1 MNLLKYACCCK
12 KFFFGEE
19 STIIDNKKN
28 DKNINDKN
36 KNKDDKKD
44 RNLNEEEEVI
54 NLDEDDIN
62 KLLDKQP
69 KHKDYLKKDDKI
81 YLKSIKDKLYENDK
95 CEYFSFVGKTF
106 FARPINIYD
115 GDTFSI
121 IFLHKDV
128 IKYRCRCID
137 YDSPEMKPSLSNP
150 NREKEKAL
158 AVIAKNRFTE
168 LLTKHESGLVFV
180 ECFEFDKYGRILVRV
195 YNMIDT
201 KSINEIMIEEGH
213 GKIYDGGKK
222 DTNW

>member
-1 MNLLKYACCCK
+1 MNLLKYLCCCK
-12 KFFFGEE
+12 KFLFHED
-19 STIIDNKKN
+19 SIINDNKKN
-28 DKNINDKN
+28 DKKLDEN
-36 KNKDDKKD
+36 KKT
-44 RNLNEEEEVI
+44 NLDEEVI
-54 NLDEDDIN
+54 NLDDDMN

-81 YLKSIKDKLYENDK
+81 YIKSIKDKLYENDIQ
-95 CEYFSFVGKTF
+95 EYFSFVGKTF
-106 FARPINIYD
+106 YARTCNIYD

-121 IFLHKDV
+121 IFLHNNNV
-128 IKYRCRCID
+128 IKYRCRCIG

-150 NREKEKAL
+150 NRDKEKAL
-158 AVIAKNRFTE
+158 AVIAKNRMTE

-201 KSINEIMIEEGH
+201 KSINEIMVEEGH
-213 GKIYDGGKK
+213 GKNYDGGKK

>member
-1 MNLLKYACCCK
+1 MNLLKYLCCCK
-12 KFFFGEE
+12 KIFFREE
-19 STIIDNKKN
+19 STISDNKKN
-28 DKNINDKN
+28 DKNINDKEVT
-36 KNKDDKKD
+36 
-44 RNLNEEEEVI
+44 NLNEEVI
-54 NLDEDDIN
+54 NLDDDDMN
-62 KLLDKQP
+62 KLLDIQP

-158 AVIAKNRFTE
+158 AVNAKNRFTE

-222 DTNW
+222 DNNW

>member
-1 MNLLKYACCCK
+1 MNLLKYLCCCK
-12 KFFFGEE
+12 KFFFREE
-19 STIIDNKKN
+19 STISDNKKN
-28 DKNINDKN
+28 DKNINDKEVT
-36 KNKDDKKD
+36 
-44 RNLNEEEEVI
+44 NLNEEVI
-54 NLDEDDIN
+54 NLDDDDMN
-62 KLLDKQP
+62 KLLDIQP
-69 KHKDYLKKDDKI
+69 KNKDYLKKDDKI

-158 AVIAKNRFTE
+158 ALIAKNRFTE

>member
-1 MNLLKYACCCK
+1 MKFLKYLCCCK
-12 KFFFGEE
+12 KFFFGED
-19 STIIDNKKN
+19 STINDNKKN
-28 DKNINDKN
+28 DNNLDKN
-36 KNKDDKKD
+36 KQT
-44 RNLNEEEEVI
+44 NLDEEEVI
-54 NLDEDDIN
+54 NLDDDDLN

-81 YLKSIKDKLYENDK
+81 YLKSIKDKLYENDIN
-95 CEYFSFVGKTF
+95 EYFSFVGKTF
-106 FARPINIYD
+106 FAKPCNIYD

-121 IFLHKDV
+121 IFLHNNNV
-128 IKYRCRCID
+128 IKYRCRCLG

-150 NREKEKAL
+150 NRDKEKAL
-158 AVIAKNRFTE
+158 AVRAKNRMTE
-168 LLTKHESGLVFV
+168 LLTKHEYGLVFV

>member
-1 MNLLKYACCCK
+1 MNLLKYLCCCK
-12 KFFFGEE
+12 KIFFREE
-19 STIIDNKKN
+19 STISDNKKN
-28 DKNINDKN
+28 DKNINDKEVA
-36 KNKDDKKD
+36 
-44 RNLNEEEEVI
+44 NLNEEVI
-54 NLDEDDIN
+54 NLDDDDMN
-62 KLLDKQP
+62 KLLDIQP

-158 AVIAKNRFTE
+158 AVNAKNRFTE

>member
-1 MNLLKYACCCK
+1 MNLLKYLCCFK
-12 KFFFGEE
+12 KFFFREE

-28 DKNINDKN
+28 DKNINDKEVT
-36 KNKDDKKD
+36 
-44 RNLNEEEEVI
+44 NLNEEVI
-54 NLDEDDIN
+54 NLDEDDMN
-62 KLLDKQP
+62 KLLDIQP

-81 YLKSIKDKLYENDK
+81 YLKSIKDKLYENDIQD
-95 CEYFSFVGKTF
+95 YFSFVGKTF

-121 IFLHKDV
+121 IFLHNNNV

-150 NREKEKAL
+150 NRDKEKAL
-158 AVIAKNRFTE
+158 AVNAKNRFTE

-201 KSINEIMIEEGH
+201 KSINEIMVEEGH

>member
-12 KFFFGEE
+12 KFFFREE
-19 STIIDNKKN
+19 STINNNKKN
-28 DKNINDKN
+28 DNNKLNDN
-36 KNKDDKKD
+36 
-44 RNLNEEEEVI
+44 EVI
-54 NLDEDDIN
+54 NLDENEVINLDDDDMN

-81 YLKSIKDKLYENDK
+81 YLKNIKDKLYENDK
-95 CEYFSFVGKTF
+95 CDYFSFAGKTF
-106 FARPINIYD
+106 YARACNIYD

-121 IFLHKDV
+121 IFLHNNEV
-128 IKYRCRCID
+128 IKYRCRCLG

-158 AVIAKNRFTE
+158 AVNAKNRITE

-180 ECFEFDKYGRILVRV
+180 ECFEFDKYGRILVKV
-195 YNMIDT
+195 YNMIDE
-201 KSINEIMIEEGH
+201 KSINEIMVEEGH
-213 GKIYDGGKK
+213 GKVYDGGKK

>member
-1 MNLLKYACCCK
+1 MNLLKYLCCCK
-12 KFFFGEE
+12 KFFFREE
-19 STIIDNKKN
+19 STISDNKKN
-28 DKNINDKN
+28 DKNINDKEVA
-36 KNKDDKKD
+36 
-44 RNLNEEEEVI
+44 NLNEEVI
-54 NLDEDDIN
+54 NLDDDDMN
-62 KLLDKQP
+62 KLLDIQP

-222 DTNW
+222 DNNW

>member
-1 MNLLKYACCCK
+1 MNLLKYLCCFK
-12 KFFFGEE
+12 KFFFREE

-28 DKNINDKN
+28 NVLT
-36 KNKDDKKD
+36 
-44 RNLNEEEEVI
+44 NLNEEVI
-54 NLDEDDIN
+54 NLDEDDMN
-62 KLLDKQP
+62 KLLDIQP
-69 KHKDYLKKDDKI
+69 KHKDYLKKDDKT
-81 YLKSIKDKLYENDK
+81 YLKSIKDKLYENDIH
-95 CEYFSFVGKTF
+95 EYFSFVGKTF
-106 FARPINIYD
+106 FAKPCNIYD

-121 IFLHKDV
+121 IFLHNNNV

-150 NREKEKAL
+150 NREKEKTL

>member
-1 MNLLKYACCCK
+1 MNLLKYFCCCK
-12 KFFFGEE
+12 KFLFYED
-19 STIIDNKKN
+19 SIINDNKKN
-28 DKNINDKN
+28 DKNINN
-36 KNKDDKKD
+36 KLDDKDKQTK
-44 RNLNEEEEVI
+44 LYEEEVI
-54 NLDEDDIN
+54 NLDDDMN

-69 KHKDYLKKDDKI
+69 KNKDYLKKDDKI
-81 YLKSIKDKLYENDK
+81 YLKNIKDKLYETDK
-95 CEYFSFVGKTF
+95 HDYFSFVGKTF

-128 IKYRCRCID
+128 IKYRCRCLG

-150 NREKEKAL
+150 NRDKEKAL
-158 AVIAKNRFTE
+158 AVNAKNRMTE

-201 KSINEIMIEEGH
+201 KSINEIMVEEGH
-213 GKIYDGGKK
+213 GKNYDGGKK

>member
-1 MNLLKYACCCK
+1 MNLLKYFCCCK
-12 KFFFGEE
+12 KFFFGED

-28 DKNINDKN
+28 DNNLDKN
-36 KNKDDKKD
+36 KQ
-44 RNLNEEEEVI
+44 RNLDEEEVI
-54 NLDEDDIN
+54 NLDDDDLN

-81 YLKSIKDKLYENDK
+81 YLKSIKDKLYENDIK
-95 CEYFSFVGKTF
+95 DYFSFVGKTF
-106 FARPINIYD
+106 YARACNIYD

-121 IFLHKDV
+121 IFLHNNNV
-128 IKYRCRCID
+128 IKYKCRCIG

-158 AVIAKNRFTE
+158 AVIAKNRMTE

-180 ECFEFDKYGRILVRV
+180 ECFEFDKYGRILVKV

-201 KSINEIMIEEGH
+201 KSINEIMVEERH
-213 GKIYDGGKK
+213 GKCYDGGKK

>member
-1 MNLLKYACCCK
+1 MNLLKYLCCCK
-12 KFFFGEE
+12 KLFFREE

-28 DKNINDKN
+28 DNNINDK
-36 KNKDDKKD
+36 KQT
-44 RNLNEEEEVI
+44 NLNEEVI
-54 NLDEDDIN
+54 NLDDDDMN

-81 YLKSIKDKLYENDK
+81 YLKSIKDKLYENDIQ
-95 CEYFSFVGKTF
+95 EYFSFVGKTF
-106 FARPINIYD
+106 FAKPCNIYD

-121 IFLHKDV
+121 IFLHNNNV

-150 NREKEKAL
+150 NRDKEKAL

-195 YNMIDT
+195 YNMIDI

-213 GKIYDGGKK
+213 GKCYDGGKK

>member
-1 MNLLKYACCCK
+1 MNLLKYLCCCK
-12 KFFFGEE
+12 KFLFHED
-19 STIIDNKKN
+19 SIINDNKKN
-28 DKNINDKN
+28 DKNINDKEVT
-36 KNKDDKKD
+36 
-44 RNLNEEEEVI
+44 NLNEEVI
-54 NLDEDDIN
+54 NLDDDDMN

-81 YLKSIKDKLYENDK
+81 YLKNIKDKLYETDK
-95 CEYFSFVGKTF
+95 HDYFSFVGKTF
-106 FARPINIYD
+106 YARACNIYD

-121 IFLHKDV
+121 IFLHNNNV

-137 YDSPEMKPSLSNP
+137 YDSAEMKPLLSNP
-150 NREKEKAL
+150 NRDNEKAL

>member
-1 MNLLKYACCCK
+1 MNLLKYLCCCN
-12 KFFFGEE
+12 KFFFREE

-28 DKNINDKN
+28 DKNINDKEVT
-36 KNKDDKKD
+36 
-44 RNLNEEEEVI
+44 NLNEEVI
-54 NLDEDDIN
+54 NLDEDDMN

-81 YLKSIKDKLYENDK
+81 YLKSIKDKLYENDIQD
-95 CEYFSFVGKTF
+95 YFSFVGKTF

-121 IFLHKDV
+121 IFLHNNNV
-128 IKYRCRCID
+128 IKYRCRCVD

-150 NREKEKAL
+150 NRDKEKAL

-168 LLTKHESGLVFV
+168 LLTKHEYGLVFV

-201 KSINEIMIEEGH
+201 KSINEIMVEEGH
-213 GKIYDGGKK
+213 GKCYDGGKK

>member
-1 MNLLKYACCCK
+1 MNLLKYLCCCK
-12 KFFFGEE
+12 KFFFREE
-19 STIIDNKKN
+19 STINNNKKN
-28 DKNINDKN
+28 DKNLDK
-36 KNKDDKKD
+36 DKQT
-44 RNLNEEEEVI
+44 NLDEEEVI
-54 NLDEDDIN
+54 NIDEDDMN

-81 YLKSIKDKLYENDK
+81 YLKSIKDKLYECD
-95 CEYFSFVGKTF
+95 YFSFVGKTF
-106 FARPINIYD
+106 FAKPCNIYD

-150 NREKEKAL
+150 NRDKEKAL

-201 KSINEIMIEEGH
+201 KSINEIMVEEGH

>member
-12 KFFFGEE
+12 KFLFGED
-19 STIIDNKKN
+19 STFSDNKKN
-28 DKNINDKN
+28 DKNINN
-36 KNKDDKKD
+36 KLDDKKNT
-44 RNLNEEEEVI
+44 NLDEEVI
-54 NLDEDDIN
+54 NLDDDDLN
-62 KLLDKQP
+62 KLLDTQP
-69 KHKDYLKKDDKI
+69 KHKDYLKKNDKI
-81 YLKSIKDKLYENDK
+81 YLKSIKDKLYENDIQ
-95 CEYFSFVGKTF
+95 EYFSFVGKTF
-106 FARPINIYD
+106 YARACNIYD

-121 IFLHKDV
+121 IFLHNNTV
-128 IKYRCRCID
+128 IKYRCRCLG
-137 YDSPEMKPSLSNP
+137 YDSPEMKPSLSNQ

-158 AVIAKNRFTE
+158 AVIAKNRMTE

>member
-1 MNLLKYACCCK
+1 MNLLKYFCC
-12 KFFFGEE
+12 F
-19 STIIDNKKN
+19 SS
-28 DKNINDKN
+28 KN
-36 KNKDDKKD
+36 KNYDDY
-44 RNLNEEEEVI
+44 NTI
-54 NLDEDDIN
+54 T
-62 KLLDKQP
+62 KLKNTNDY
-69 KHKDYLKKDDKI
+69 DFSEYLKNHNNI
-81 YLKSIKDKLYENDK
+81 LYEKKEDTDIQ
-95 CEYFSFVGKTF
+95 YFTFKAKTF
-106 FARPINIYD
+106 FARPCNIYD

-121 IFLHKDV
+121 IFLHNNNV

-150 NREKEKAL
+150 NRDKEKAL

-201 KSINEIMIEEGH
+201 KSINEIMVEEGH

>member
-1 MNLLKYACCCK
+1 MNLLKYLCCCK
-12 KFFFGEE
+12 KFFFREE
-19 STIIDNKKN
+19 STISDNKKN
-28 DKNINDKN
+28 DKNINEN
-36 KNKDDKKD
+36 KKT
-44 RNLNEEEEVI
+44 NLDEEVI
-54 NLDEDDIN
+54 NLDEDDMN
-62 KLLDKQP
+62 KLLDIQP
-69 KHKDYLKKDDKI
+69 KHKDYLKKDDKL
-81 YLKSIKDKLYENDK
+81 YLKSIKDKLYENDIQ
-95 CEYFSFVGKTF
+95 EYFSFVGKTF
-106 FARPINIYD
+106 FARACNIYD

-121 IFLHKDV
+121 IFLHNNNV

-158 AVIAKNRFTE
+158 AVNAKNRFTE

-201 KSINEIMIEEGH
+201 KSINEIMVEEGH

>member
-1 MNLLKYACCCK
+1 MNLLKYLCCCK
-12 KFFFGEE
+12 KFFFREE

-28 DKNINDKN
+28 DNNTN
-36 KNKDDKKD
+36 KLDGNKQI
-44 RNLNEEEEVI
+44 NLNEEVI
-54 NLDEDDIN
+54 NLDDDDMN
-62 KLLDKQP
+62 KLLDIQP

-81 YLKSIKDKLYENDK
+81 YLKSIKDKLYE

-106 FARPINIYD
+106 FAKPCNIYD

-121 IFLHKDV
+121 IFLHNNNV

-158 AVIAKNRFTE
+158 AVNAKNRFTE

-180 ECFEFDKYGRILVRV
+180 ECFEFDKYGRILVQV

-201 KSINEIMIEEGH
+201 KSINEIMVEEGH
-213 GKIYDGGKK
+213 GKVYDGGKK

>member
-1 MNLLKYACCCK
+1 MNLLKYLCCCN
-12 KFFFGEE
+12 KFFFREE

-28 DKNINDKN
+28 DKNINDKEVT
-36 KNKDDKKD
+36 
-44 RNLNEEEEVI
+44 NLNEEVI
-54 NLDEDDIN
+54 NLDEDDMN

-81 YLKSIKDKLYENDK
+81 YLKSIKDKLYENDIQD
-95 CEYFSFVGKTF
+95 YFSFVGKTF

-121 IFLHKDV
+121 IFLHNNNV
-128 IKYRCRCID
+128 IKYRCRCVD

-150 NREKEKAL
+150 NRDKEKAL
-158 AVIAKNRFTE
+158 AINAKNRFTE

>member
-1 MNLLKYACCCK
+1 MNLLKYLCCCK
-12 KFFFGEE
+12 KFFFREE
-19 STIIDNKKN
+19 STINNNKKN
-28 DKNINDKN
+28 DKKLDEN
-36 KNKDDKKD
+36 KQT
-44 RNLNEEEEVI
+44 NLNEEVI
-54 NLDEDDIN
+54 NLDDDDMN

-95 CEYFSFVGKTF
+95 CDYFSFIGKTF
-106 FARPINIYD
+106 YARACNIYD

-121 IFLHKDV
+121 IFLHNNEV
-128 IKYRCRCID
+128 IKYRCRCLG

-150 NREKEKAL
+150 NRDKEKELAL
-158 AVIAKNRFTE
+158 NAKNRFTE

-213 GKIYDGGKK
+213 GKNYDGGKK

>member
-1 MNLLKYACCCK
+1 MNLLKYFCCCK
-12 KFFFGEE
+12 KFLFGED
-19 STIIDNKKN
+19 SGIIDNKK
-28 DKNINDKN
+28 I
-36 KNKDDKKD
+36 DDKKVP
-44 RNLNEEEEVI
+44 NLDDEEII
-54 NLDEDDIN
+54 NLDDDLN
-62 KLLDKQP
+62 KLLDNTS

-81 YLKSIKDKLYENDK
+81 YLKSIKDKLYENDIN
-95 CEYFSFVGKTF
+95 EYFSFVGKTF
-106 FARPINIYD
+106 YARACNIYD

-121 IFLHKDV
+121 IFLHNNEV
-128 IKYRCRCID
+128 IKYRCRCLG

-150 NREKEKAL
+150 NRDKEKAL
-158 AVIAKNRFTE
+158 ALNAKNRFTE

-201 KSINEIMIEEGH
+201 KSINEIMVEEGN

>member
-1 MNLLKYACCCK
+1 MLKYLCCCK
-12 KFFFGEE
+12 KFFFREE
-19 STIIDNKKN
+19 STIIDDKKN
-28 DKNINDKN
+28 DKEVT
-36 KNKDDKKD
+36 
-44 RNLNEEEEVI
+44 NLNEEVI
-54 NLDEDDIN
+54 NLDEDDMN

-81 YLKSIKDKLYENDK
+81 YLKSIKDKLYENDIQ
-95 CEYFSFVGKTF
+95 EYFSFVGKTF
-106 FARPINIYD
+106 FAKPCNIYD

-128 IKYRCRCID
+128 IKYRCRCLG

-150 NREKEKAL
+150 NRDKEKAL

-201 KSINEIMIEEGH
+201 KSINEIMVEEGH
-213 GKIYDGGKK
+213 GKNYDGGKK

>member
-1 MNLLKYACCCK
+1 MNLLKYLCCCK
-12 KFFFGEE
+12 KFLFGED

-28 DKNINDKN
+28 DKNLDKNLDKN
-36 KNKDDKKD
+36 KQT
-44 RNLNEEEEVI
+44 NLDEEVI
-54 NLDEDDIN
+54 NLDDDDTN

-81 YLKSIKDKLYENDK
+81 YLKSIKDKLYENDIQ
-95 CEYFSFVGKTF
+95 EYFSFVGKTF
-106 FARPINIYD
+106 YARACNIYD

-121 IFLHKDV
+121 IFLHNNEV

-150 NREKEKAL
+150 NRDKEKAL

-168 LLTKHESGLVFV
+168 LLTKHESGLIFV
-180 ECFEFDKYGRILVRV
+180 ECFEFDKYGRILVKA

-201 KSINEIMIEEGH
+201 KSINEIMIEEGY

-222 DTNW
+222 DTTW

>member
-1 MNLLKYACCCK
+1 MNLLKYLCCCK
-12 KFFFGEE
+12 KFFFGED
-19 STIIDNKKN
+19 STISDNKKN
-28 DKNINDKN
+28 DKKLDEN
-36 KNKDDKKD
+36 KQT
-44 RNLNEEEEVI
+44 NLDEEVI
-54 NLDEDDIN
+54 NLDEDDMN

-81 YLKSIKDKLYENDK
+81 YLKSIKDKLYENDIQ
-95 CEYFSFVGKTF
+95 EYFSFVGKTF

-121 IFLHKDV
+121 IFLHNNNV
-128 IKYRCRCID
+128 IKYRCRCLG

-150 NREKEKAL
+150 NRDKEKAL
-158 AVIAKNRFTE
+158 ANLAKNRMTE
-168 LLTKHESGLVFV
+168 LLTKHESGLVFI

-201 KSINEIMIEEGH
+201 KSINEIMVEEGH
-213 GKIYDGGKK
+213 GKNYDGGKK